1 MTAVGPSA
9 GTGPGGDDVVDEL
22 DIAQTKVGESA
33 QRVVDR
39 AVDET
44 RRREHG
50 EVTSEHLFL
59 AFSQLEWDTFS
70 EVMRDLSLNPH
81 EIVQALEEHLR
92 SLPASDPG
100 KPRVTASAK
109 DVLKLAYHH
118 ASRAGRQLVESSD
131 LFVALFEE
139 S

>member
-1 MTAVGPSA
+1 V
-9 GTGPGGDDVVDEL
+9 DDF
-22 DIAQTKVGESA
+22 DIAQSKIGESA

-59 AFSQLEWDTFS
+59 AFAQLEWDTFS

-81 EIVQALEEHLR
+81 EIVQALEDHLHG
-92 SLPASDPG
+92 LPGGDMG
-100 KPRVTASAK
+100 KPRVAPRRRT
-109 DVLKLAYHH
+109 
-118 ASRAGRQLVESSD
+118 
-131 LFVALFEE
+131 
-139 S
+139 